1 MSFSV
6 KFDFLQIFTCVRHA
20 ACLIVLPALISC
32 GGGGDTTSASL
43 PGTGGTGITASGP
56 ISGFGSVVVNGIRFD
71 DGAAQVRSDGDVTSS
86 GALRLGM
93 TAKVLRFQSS
103 TTTSSSPTTSPAG
116 TATSIEIWSVAQGS
130 IKGVQLPNTVTVAGL
145 TLVVDA
151 GTVFEGAES
160 LVSLK
165 SDEVIKVWGQPSRAD
180 FTQWSVSR
188 LEVLKAPQN
197 TITTGKVSLRAGKW
211 NLNGMTLANAPDS
224 LTEGQLIRVMGTL
237 GGTTEV
243 TLTAIQTTLL
253 AEAGST
259 KPSAGYTELQGI
271 VSSILSTST
280 LAPNP
285 VTRFTLGASVVDI
298 SNANVLPSGASI
310 TEGMRLQVQ
319 GVWSSGVLVASQ
331 VKIISEQQQ
340 REVEVEGA
348 VESLIGISNFTVR
361 GQRFDASAIATEPQA
376 TLLIVGARVKI
387 SGLKKGTFVIATR
400 LEIN

>member
-6 KFDFLQIFTCVRHA
+6 KFDFLQIFACVRHA
-20 ACLIVLPALISC
+20 VCLIVLSALSSC
-32 GGGGDTTSASL
+32 GGGDTTSASL

-71 DGAAQVRSDGDVTSS
+71 DGAAQVRSDGDVTGS

-93 TAKVLRFQSS
+93 TAKVLGFQSS
-103 TTTSSSPTTSPAG
+103 AVAGSSPTTRPAG
-116 TATSIEIWSVAQGS
+116 TATSIELWSVAQGG

-145 TLVVDA
+145 TLVVDT

-160 LVSLK
+160 LASLK

-211 NLNGMTLANAPDS
+211 ILNGMTLANAPDG
-224 LTEGQLIRVMGTL
+224 LTEGQLIRVRGAL
-237 GGTTEV
+237 SGITEI

-259 KPSAGYTELQGI
+259 TPSTGYTELQGI

-280 LAPNP
+280 VAPNR
-285 VTRFTLGASVVDI
+285 VMRLNLGASVVEM
-298 SNANVLPSGASI
+298 SNANVLPSGISI

-319 GVWSSGVLVASQ
+319 GEWSNGVLVARQ

-348 VESLIGISNFTVR
+348 VESVIGVSNFTVR

>member
-6 KFDFLQIFTCVRHA
+6 KSRLLQVITCARSA
-20 ACLIVLPALISC
+20 ACLLLLSALSSC
-32 GGGGDTTSASL
+32 GGGDTTSASL

-71 DGAAQVRSDGDVTSS
+71 DGAAQVQSDGAASSS

-93 TAKVLRFQSS
+93 TAKVIGFQSS
-103 TTTSSSPTTSPAG
+103 TTAGSSPTTSSAG
-116 TATSIEIWSVAQGS
+116 TANSMELWSVAQGS

-145 TLVVDA
+145 TLVVDT

-160 LVSLK
+160 LASLK
-165 SDEVIKVWGQPSRAD
+165 SDAVIKVWGQPSRAD

-211 NLNGMTLANAPDS
+211 ILNTMVLTNAPDG

-237 GGTTEV
+237 GGTTEI

-259 KPSAGYTELQGI
+259 KPSTGYTDLQGI
-271 VSSILSTST
+271 VSSILNTST
-280 LAPNP
+280 VAPNP
-285 VTRFTLGASVVDI
+285 VTRLTLGASVVDT
-298 SNANVLPSGASI
+298 SSANVLPLGASI

-319 GVWSSGVLVASQ
+319 GEWSAGVLVASQ

-340 REVEVEGA
+340 REVEVEGT
-348 VESLIGISNFTVR
+348 VESVIGISNFTVR

-376 TLLIVGARVKI
+376 TLLIVGAQVKI
-387 SGLKKGTFVIATR
+387 AGVKKGNFVMVTR

>member
-6 KFDFLQIFTCVRHA
+6 KSRLLQVITCARSA
-20 ACLIVLPALISC
+20 ACLLLLSALSSC
-32 GGGGDTTSASL
+32 GGGDTTSASL

-71 DGAAQVRSDGDVTSS
+71 DGAAQVQSDGAASSS

-93 TAKVLRFQSS
+93 TAKVIGFQSS
-103 TTTSSSPTTSPAG
+103 TTAGSSPTTSSAG
-116 TATSIEIWSVAQGS
+116 TANSMELWSVAQGS

-145 TLVVDA
+145 TLVVDT

-160 LVSLK
+160 LASLK
-165 SDEVIKVWGQPSRAD
+165 SDAVIKVWGQPSRAD

-211 NLNGMTLANAPDS
+211 ILNTMVLTNAPDG

-237 GGTTEV
+237 GGTTEI

-259 KPSAGYTELQGI
+259 KPSTGYTDLQGI
-271 VSSILSTST
+271 VSSILNTST
-280 LAPNP
+280 VAPNP
-285 VTRFTLGASVVDI
+285 VTRLTLGASVVDT
-298 SNANVLPSGASI
+298 SSANVLPLGASI

-319 GVWSSGVLVASQ
+319 GEWSGGVLVASQ

-340 REVEVEGA
+340 REVEVEGT
-348 VESLIGISNFTVR
+348 VESVIGISNFTVR

-376 TLLIVGARVKI
+376 TLLIVGAQVKI
-387 SGLKKGTFVIATR
+387 AGVKKGNFVMVTR